1 MNTSENMK
9 KHFFSPSKDH
19 GPDVEEPG
27 LFEEV
32 SELGPK
38 DAGEGFFRQE
48 VVVFCRAPSVAVRSQ
63 PAPGDQIVHMG
74 VVAKVSSP
82 ALQDSDHAE
91 GASDVFGIGSEL
103 LQGLLEGME
112 EQVVEELLIAP
123 DQATQV
129 SGQSEGG
136 HEVWDGQE
144 QGSLLLDPAVD
155 LVVLT
160 LRAMAVLAGVIP
172 IVVLLALGAAVEMT
186 AQGLGAAGADVLYNP
201 PVAGKQPVVVFGDIV
216 RAMQAEDV
224 RQLRHD

>member
-1 MNTSENMK
+1 MVRVVWVLEIEDVSVADG
-9 KHFFSPSKDH
+9 HAKDI
-19 GPDVEEPG
+19 GGQVLQSGLAAANGDDIYDPVLTPDLRWDLTEEPG

-103 LQGLLEGME
+103 L
-112 EQVVEELLIAP
+112 
-123 DQATQV
+123 
-129 SGQSEGG
+129 
-136 HEVWDGQE
+136 
-144 QGSLLLDPAVD
+144 
-155 LVVLT
+155 
-160 LRAMAVLAGVIP
+160 
-172 IVVLLALGAAVEMT
+172 
-186 AQGLGAAGADVLYNP
+186 
-201 PVAGKQPVVVFGDIV
+201 
-216 RAMQAEDV
+216 
-224 RQLRHD
+224 